1 MIGMGNLCFFDL
13 LVVFLLLKSPIL
25 FTRQNSTCITEFGEN
40 IPSSFISSSS
50 FLSRLPLRSS
60 HGFRIDGVFRPE
72 VFGIAS
78 AHLLAD
84 FKVCRLP
91 EAAQVFG
98 QLHGLEAGREKL
110 HQHGTLAVVHTWRV
124 GHSEAFLQTHA

>member
-1 MIGMGNLCFFDL
+1 MVFDL

-25 FTRQNSTCITEFGEN
+25 FTRQHFTCITEFDEN
-40 IPSSFISSSS
+40 ISSS
-50 FLSRLPLRSS
+50 LLLPLRSS
-60 HGFRIDGVFRPE
+60 HGFRVDGVFRPE

-98 QLHGLEAGREKL
+98 QLHGLEAWRQQF